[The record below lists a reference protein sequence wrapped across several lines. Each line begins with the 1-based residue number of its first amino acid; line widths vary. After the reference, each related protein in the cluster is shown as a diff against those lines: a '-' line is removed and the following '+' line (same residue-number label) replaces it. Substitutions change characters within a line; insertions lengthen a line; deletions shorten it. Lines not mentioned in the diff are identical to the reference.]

1 MQCPPFSGPFLPRM
15 LISKSQVHLLCK
27 RFSELR
33 LFSII
38 CLYSNLPKRQ
48 FRVLFQ
54 AQPSTVI
61 SATLELC
68 HLFIVNSKHSVMQA
82 FKLGPASWIQRT
94 SIGRH
99 HRTAGMNFRRV
110 LVSTSSTA
118 MERNS
123 STKDYLGKW
132 KKQPRHWE
140 MQEISSNGI
149 SSWSLGPLV
158 HFPCLRKDNH
168 RQHISVLESW
178 FKMEKRCFLWMPR
191 VQMLPW
197 LVRSPL
203 LVQ

>member
-27 RFSELR
+27 HFSELR

-132 KKQPRHWE
+132 KKNSHATGKCRRYLVMASVRDPLGLWFIFHVWGK
-140 MQEISSNGI
+140 ITTDSTYLSS
-149 SSWSLGPLV
+149 SHDLKWK
-158 HFPCLRKDNH
+158 KDVSCGC
-168 RQHISVLESW
+168 RGCKCCRDWLEAHS
-178 FKMEKRCFLWMPR
+178 
-191 VQMLPW
+191 
-197 LVRSPL
+197 
-203 LVQ
+203 